1 MRSTTELR
9 RPRLRKRPYSQ
20 TLGGGEAHF
29 VVEPNFSRRLSVTMK
44 SDPPKPTTDADRAKA
59 EKAARLAQALR
70 DNLRRRKAGK
80 AVAAPTPDKS
90 GD

>member
-1 MRSTTELR
+1 
-9 RPRLRKRPYSQ
+9 
-20 TLGGGEAHF
+20 
-29 VVEPNFSRRLSVTMK
+29 MK
-44 SDPPKPTTDADRAKA
+44 SDPPKPATDADRAKA